1 MDAATF
7 RTAFPAF
14 ADSAKFP
21 DARVAFWLSVG
32 GKRLSAER
40 WGDLLDQGLCLFAAH
55 NMTLETAAA
64 QDTAGTGGMSA
75 AAGPVVSESKA
86 VGPLSKSKSYN
97 SATTAWAAA
106 GAWNST
112 IYGQQFYELM
122 QLVGVGGLHL

>member
-64 QDTAGTGGMSA
+64 QDHRRDRRHERGGRSRGLGVQGRRA
-75 AAGPVVSESKA
+75 AVQIQELQLGDH
-86 VGPLSKSKSYN
+86 PLGRGRSLE
-97 SATTAWAAA
+97 
-106 GAWNST
+106 ST